1 VFKFGSTIKVRGSGF
16 GAAVAVAGSL
26 ACSSQPEPG
35 AVPAEPASVQQD
47 AVDIHSFARPAEAR
61 VTHVALDLRADM
73 RAHELR
79 GTATLTVQRRPG
91 ATELVLD
98 TRDLDIEKVADSA
111 GASLEHA
118 LGDADPIKGRPLTV
132 KLGDGD
138 GPVVISY
145 KTRPTAAA
153 LQWLGPEQTAGK
165 RQPYLFSQGQAILTR
180 TWIPT
185 QDSPGIR
192 QTYTARI
199 TVPHP
204 LRAVMSAEHVRDA
217 AETARGDRTFEFR
230 MPDAVPP
237 YLIALA
243 IGDIASSAIG
253 PRTAVYTEPS
263 GLDRAASEF
272 VDLER
277 MVEAAEA
284 LVGPYRWGRYDLLVL
299 PPSFPFGGMENPRLT
314 FATPTI
320 IAGDRSLVS
329 LVAHEL
335 AHSWSGNLVTN
346 ATWSDFWLNEGIT
359 TYLEARIMEA
369 VYGKD
374 RADML
379 RVLGRRD
386 LDAEIARLGG
396 PASRDTILHIDLKGR
411 DPDEAATD
419 IPYEKGSLFLQTIEA
434 AAGRERFDAFLR
446 SYFDRY
452 AFRSITSAVFL
463 DDLRQNLVAGDAGL
477 EQKLLLDEWVYQPGV
492 PANAIVVT
500 SPALEQV
507 EASVKGFAG
516 GGSAES
522 LGARSWSTQEW
533 QHFLDNL
540 PEKLTAAQLQDL
552 DRTYRLT
559 GSGNSEILFSW
570 LRIAIRNNY
579 RPAMP
584 ALERFLMSQGRRK
597 FLRPLYEDL
606 MKQDWGRAEARRIYA
621 RARPTY
627 HTVSTSTLDQT
638 LK

>member
-1 VFKFGSTIKVRGSGF
+1 M
-16 GAAVAVAGSL
+16 
-26 ACSSQPEPG
+26 
-35 AVPAEPASVQQD
+35 
-47 AVDIHSFARPAEAR
+47 AEAP
-61 VTHVALDLRADM
+61 L
-73 RAHELR
+73 
-79 GTATLTVQRRPG
+79 
-91 ATELVLD
+91 
-98 TRDLDIEKVADSA
+98 
-111 GASLEHA
+111 LEHV

-132 KLGDGD
+132 KLGGRD
-138 GPVVISY
+138 GPVVITY

-153 LQWLGPEQTAGK
+153 LQWLAPEQTAGK

-192 QTYTARI
+192 QTYSAKI
-199 TVPHP
+199 TVPAP
-204 LRAVMSAEHVRDA
+204 LRAVMSAEHVSEPA
-217 AETARGDRTFEFR
+217 AGSSGERTFEFR
-230 MPDAVPP
+230 MTNPVPP

-243 IGDIASSAIG
+243 IGDIADKAIG

-277 MVEAAEA
+277 MVEAAERLA
-284 LVGPYRWGRYDLLVL
+284 GPYRWGRYDLLVL

-314 FATPTI
+314 FATPTV

-335 AHSWSGNLVTN
+335 AHSWSGNMVTN

-359 TYLEARIMEA
+359 TYLEARIMEE
-369 VYGKD
+369 VYGKE

-386 LDAEIARLGG
+386 LDAEIARLSG
-396 PASRDTILHIDLKGR
+396 PASRDTILHIDLAGR
-411 DPDEAATD
+411 DPDEGSTD

-434 AAGRERFDAFLR
+434 AVGRERFDTFLR
-446 SYFDRY
+446 SYFDRH
-452 AFRSITSAVFL
+452 AFQSITSAVFL
-463 DDLRQNLVAGDAGL
+463 DDVRKNLVAGDTEL
-477 EQKLLLDEWVYQPGV
+477 ERRLQLDEWVFKPGV
-492 PANAIVVT
+492 PANAAVVT
-500 SPALEQV
+500 SPALDRV
-507 EASVKGFAG
+507 EAQAKAFAG
-516 GGSAES
+516 GATAKA
-522 LGARSWSTQEW
+522 LGAGPSASLRPGSWSTQEW

-540 PEKLTAAQLQDL
+540 PTKLTPAQLHDL

-559 GSGNSEILFSW
+559 DSGNSEILFSW

-584 ALERFLMSQGRRK
+584 ALERFLTSQGRRK

-606 MKQDWGRAEARRIYA
+606 MKQDWGQADARRIYA
-621 RARPTY
+621 KARPTY
-627 HTVSTSTLDQT
+627 HTVSTSTLDQIV
-638 LK
+638 K